1 MKWMDDIMCKIQKLQ
16 LSEVE
21 KTQQTDDLELYYK
34 GNDEV
39 FILVQEVYNIILKE
53 LIRQVSAHCIEWGWI
68 LFKIFTAYKSLIESC
83 YEVYKRKGQRDI
95 VELSQK
101 LNRFHEHY
109 ESAVKEAAD
118 ARDLAV
124 SQKKEMEYLL

>member
-1 MKWMDDIMCKIQKLQ
+1 
-16 LSEVE
+16 
-21 KTQQTDDLELYYK
+21 
-34 GNDEV
+34 
-39 FILVQEVYNIILKE
+39 
-53 LIRQVSAHCIEWGWI
+53 VSSHCIERGWI

-109 ESAVKEAAD
+109 ESAVKEATD

-124 SQKKEMEYLL
+124 S